1 MKLKPNRKMSLRRAA
16 VVVGGLPISANA
28 PIDSARPNTRSERVS
43 IRVRGIGLLLFL
55 GRESTYQDD
64 SAVCVIGQEFH
75 REPLK
80 VYFRGHNMIRMQ
92 IHFWPLL
99 IGALILIW
107 GITTL
112 VAQALGITIP
122 ISWWAVVAIIA
133 GLWILS
139 HAIRRP
145 QV

>member
-1 MKLKPNRKMSLRRAA
+1 L
-16 VVVGGLPISANA
+16 LPISANA
-28 PIDSARPNTRSERVS
+28 PIDNARPNTISENVS
-43 IRVRGIGLLLFL
+43 IRDREIGLSLFL
-55 GRESTYQDD
+55 GREPTYQDD
-64 SAVCVIGQEFH
+64 SVICVIGQESH

-80 VYFRGHNMIRMQ
+80 VYFRGQNVIKMK

-112 VAQALGITIP
+112 SAQLLGITIP
-122 ISWWAVVAIIA
+122 ISWWAIVAIIA

-139 HAIRRP
+139 HAIRKP
-145 QV
+145 ET